1 MAMAT
6 FVFTFVLLTFGAIF
20 VDAENYVTQEQLR
33 ELMAVKD
40 DQIRAQNE
48 KIRELSEKLDQQQ
61 TIITQRKGK

>member
-6 FVFTFVLLTFGAIF
+6 LVFTFVLLTFGAIF
-20 VDAENYVTQEQLR
+20 VGAENYVTQEQLR

-40 DQIRAQNE
+40 DQIRAQDV

-61 TIITQRKGK
+61 AITTQRKG